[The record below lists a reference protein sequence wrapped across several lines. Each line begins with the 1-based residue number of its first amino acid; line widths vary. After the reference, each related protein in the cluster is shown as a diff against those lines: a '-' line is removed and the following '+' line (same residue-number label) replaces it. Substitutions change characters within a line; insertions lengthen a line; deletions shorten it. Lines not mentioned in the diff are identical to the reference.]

1 MIGRWLWVGWVVVFG
16 FGCGEVRLNPFV
28 PAPDAGTELGDAGE
42 DEDGGEDGSVDDDDG
57 GIDDDDGGVDADSS
71 S

>member
-1 MIGRWLWVGWVVVFG
+1 VGWMG
-16 FGCGEVRLNPFV
+16 GRLRVRMR
-28 PAPDAGTELGDAGE
+28 TELGDAGE